1 MIDYK
6 LIGSRLKTQRS
17 TQKMTQE
24 YVAEQAGIT
33 VVYLSKIENGHVKP
47 TIDVPDAICDAIGCD
62 VSSLFNGT
70 SVSSAEYRNERVVEL
85 YRKCRPELKP
95 TILELL
101 EKMSQI

>member
-6 LIGSRLKTQRS
+6 LIGSRLKTQRI
-17 TQKMTQE
+17 TQRMTQE

-47 TIDVPDAICDAIGCD
+47 TIDVLDSICTSVGFD
-62 VSSLFNGT
+62 VSALFAGT
-70 SVSSAEYRNERVVEL
+70 CISSDTYQNERVIAL
-85 YRKCRPELKP
+85 FRKCRPELKP
-95 TILELL
+95 VILELL